1 MSELAINTVPPS
13 LEKGMAPAGGLD
25 AARYQENKAEQQAAR
40 AAQQATQADRVSIS
54 ARAREMSQ
62 AEAPKTRVAG
72 AGAGAPANPQ
82 PAFRTT
88 A

>member
-1 MSELAINTVPPS
+1 VSELAISTVPPS

-25 AARYQENKAEQQAAR
+25 AARYQENKAEQQAA
-40 AAQQATQADRVSIS
+40 QQATKADRVSIS
-54 ARAREMSQ
+54 AQAREMSQ